1 MNLEKKLKKVKGIQ
15 TLLIIVV
22 ALLLIYTIL
31 LWGDVQSAKGI
42 AQNAHA
48 NEMAEIDTKINEMNM
63 DELTPMVYTD
73 HGNYSYRL
81 DGNNVDIDT
90 ENVEPTYQV
99 FEMKNVWRED
109 KIIPQD
115 ATRDELLA
123 LTTEEKEHQI
133 KVPKVL

>member
-48 NEMAEIDTKINEMNM
+48 NEMAEIDTKINEMNA
-63 DELTPMVYTD
+63 DIAKCEENIAKYEAEIAE
-73 HGNYSYRL
+73 YQA
-81 DGNNVDIDT
+81 DIDAIKDG
-90 ENVEPTYQV
+90 TYV
-99 FEMKNVWRED
+99 AE
-109 KIIPQD
+109 
-115 ATRDELLA
+115 
-123 LTTEEKEHQI
+123 
-133 KVPKVL
+133 